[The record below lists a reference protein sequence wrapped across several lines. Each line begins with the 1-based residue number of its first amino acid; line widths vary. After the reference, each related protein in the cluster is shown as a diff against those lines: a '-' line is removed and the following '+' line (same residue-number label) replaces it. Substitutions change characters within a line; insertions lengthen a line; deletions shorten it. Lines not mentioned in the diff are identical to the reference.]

1 MTGASLVLVCITYG
15 LNLWLIPLY
24 SRITPSDA
32 AFLEGVIFII
42 VGALFF
48 LGSGGLS
55 RTSQQAA
62 MLTATAGA
70 VFGEGAI
77 GPSEIFR
84 RDAWK
89 PRGYAF
95 FGLALIVAGVGLIII
110 YFISL

>member
-1 MTGASLVLVCITYG
+1 
-15 LNLWLIPLY
+15 
-24 SRITPSDA
+24 
-32 AFLEGVIFII
+32 
-42 VGALFF
+42 
-48 LGSGGLS
+48 
-55 RTSQQAA
+55 